1 MGKKQRPYLENLDIE
16 KYAKQPLCGVGLN
29 SFCIAENGDIY
40 PCPGWQ
46 SMIIGNV
53 NQQPLK
59 QIWNESEAFSKLRNI
74 THGDFPQC
82 LKCEARNYCSMCI
95 QRNFNENNGD
105 MFKISKHFCEVAF
118 LTKRLHKE
126 YKERFQ

>member
-1 MGKKQRPYLENLDIE
+1 MVINT
-16 KYAKQPLCGVGLN
+16 
-29 SFCIAENGDIY
+29 
-40 PCPGWQ
+40 
-46 SMIIGNV
+46 
-53 NQQPLK
+53 K